1 MTVLKTCVSLAASL
15 ITGTPLDVSRAA
27 AVDSGQKALLV
38 DNNNSPVL
46 RPPSLSSLHDHKAN
60 AKFRCYAGS
69 GNQTIPNGTS
79 PCTTL
84 KSDQSNGFVNGHT
97 KVFANGYANGCA
109 NGHANGFANGHANG
123 YANGYATGLNGHV
136 PSTLTQSSHTKSH
149 QPHER
154 WVRPLGYAERC
165 MSKAHDYGCMT
176 TVYALWLSSKAPL
189 DFELIQH
196 AAEIMYRKM
205 PNLRMKLSHRD
216 GELWWKESPRATL
229 DVEELVTDNIEASVE
244 SLLHRRYNLEEG
256 PLWFARFVTLPKSEN
271 EDCEDVEVE
280 HKYVCI
286 FGFHH
291 NASDGTSNMK
301 FCNVFLK
308 VLNDLSMGKEVDMKE
323 EGTFAMPLQDA
334 LGDQIHTLWFFLCV
348 FFKRLYT
355 AILTFG
361 VSVRNFTS
369 RYKMPASN
377 AAATH
382 ILQHELDEVTTKKLI
397 SRCKMEGV
405 TLNSAFT
412 AAANLS
418 MYEMMI
424 SRDEELDET
433 YLWSQQAINMRR
445 YWPQELQPNTL
456 GCHISLLD
464 ISFPTKRRDLHSFW
478 EYARDVNRRLQH
490 MLVEE
495 KRPLKLQP
503 MSQRL
508 IILIRHNSWLAW
520 LGLPSANDN
529 HYTVTNMGNLHTA
542 FPGVGEVVEATKV
555 LRSVS
560 CHFMPTLCQHTLQTF
575 RGRFCYS
582 LDYYTQKLSKETA
595 TTYAQGIMNLL
606 RKSIHSP
613 N

>member
-46 RPPSLSSLHDHKAN
+46 RPATLSPLHDHKAN
-60 AKFRCYAGS
+60 AAFRCFSNSGS
-69 GNQTIPNGTS
+69 QTIPNGTPP

-84 KSDQSNGFVNGHT
+84 KNDQANGYVNGHT
-97 KVFANGYANGCA
+97 KVFSNVYVNGCA
-109 NGHANGFANGHANG
+109 NGHVNGFANGHANG
-123 YANGYATGLNGHV
+123 CGNGYATGLNGHI
-136 PSTLTQSSHTKSH
+136 PSTVTHSSPTKSH
-149 QPHER
+149 QPQER

-176 TVYALWLSSKAPL
+176 TVYSLWLSSKAPL
-189 DFELIQH
+189 DFESIQR

-205 PNLRMKLSHRD
+205 PNLRMRMSRRGK
-216 GELWWKESPRATL
+216 ELWWKESPQSTL

-244 SLLHRRYNLEEG
+244 SLLQRPYNLEEG
-256 PLWFARFVTLPKSEN
+256 PLWFARFVTLPKSGN
-271 EDCEDVEVE
+271 SKDDKDFT

-301 FCNVFLK
+301 FCKVFLK
-308 VLNDLSMGKEVDMKE
+308 VLNDLAMGKEIDMKE
-323 EGTFAMPLQDA
+323 EGTFAVPLQDA
-334 LGDQIHTLWFFLCV
+334 LGDQIHTLWFFMNV
-348 FFKRLYT
+348 FFKRLFT

-361 VSVRNFTS
+361 ISVRNFTS
-369 RYKMPASN
+369 LFKMPA
-377 AAATH
+377 AIPAATH
-382 ILQHELDEVTTKKLI
+382 ILQHEFDEVTTKKLI

-424 SRDEELDET
+424 SRNEDLDET
-433 YLWSQQAINMRR
+433 SLCSQQAINMRR

-456 GCHISLLD
+456 GCHISLID
-464 ISFPTKRRDLHSFW
+464 ISFPTKRSDLHSFW
-478 EYARDVNRRLQH
+478 EYARDINKRLQD

-495 KRPLKLQP
+495 QRPLKLQP
-503 MSQRL
+503 MSERL

-529 HYTVTNMGNLHTA
+529 HYTVTNMGNLHTT
-542 FPGVGEVVEATKV
+542 FPGVGEAVEATKV

-595 TTYAQGIMNLL
+595 TTYAQGIMDWL